1 MLLQLLHSAHLQDW
15 RLIDSVKAYCLH
27 LPELWH
33 KPYLGPL
40 EPQCAATK
48 LYSLYFSEK
57 HLTHSWGQGAL
68 HQNVGGRVQRWPWA
82 ASPSSRLFRV
92 IVKKHSAFLQ
102 LWVCEGRVLSI
113 YANLFNSESLSHILI
128 LFSSTCFFTLHVARL
143 HFLQDLSFIFVIPL
157 LPNLTAS
164 GQK

>member
-48 LYSLYFSEK
+48 LYSLYFSEAPNPQ
-57 HLTHSWGQGAL
+57 LGPRSPAPECGGQSSEVAL
-68 HQNVGGRVQRWPWA
+68 GSKP
-82 ASPSSRLFRV
+82 
-92 IVKKHSAFLQ
+92 I
-102 LWVCEGRVLSI
+102 E
-113 YANLFNSESLSHILI
+113 
-128 LFSSTCFFTLHVARL
+128 
-143 HFLQDLSFIFVIPL
+143 
-157 LPNLTAS
+157 
-164 GQK
+164 